1 MSSAVLPDITV
12 SIASYN
18 TRELLRLCLAALV
31 AREDEG
37 EASLQIIVADNGSTD
52 GSIEM
57 VRDEFSRVLALET
70 GGNLGYGRANN
81 LAFEHAQGRYFFVL
95 NSDTEVQ
102 PGALSTQRDFLD
114 AHPEAGATG
123 GRLIYPDGRPQT
135 SYGCDPSFKGI
146 FNEQVGIDKLRSRLR
161 PSTSTQNDEAATS
174 SNELQANESQ
184 GNESS
189 REVEQICGAC
199 QFVRRE
205 AYAQVGGFDPAYFMY
220 HEDVDLNI
228 RLRRAG
234 WKLFFVPD
242 ARIVHHLGASSERDW
257 QTRARMISALNKSRY
272 YYYYQHEGKGQGQ
285 ALKAMF
291 ITGAALR
298 LFSWSFMALLPSRR
312 GVAAREKVKLF
323 REVLRQTSR
332 MSPHNPRA

>member
-1 MSSAVLPDITV
+1 MNSNTASSDTAPDITV

-18 TRELLRLCLAALV
+18 TRELLRLCLRALIE
-31 AREDEG
+31 REDEG

-52 GSIEM
+52 GSVEM
-57 VRDEFSRVLALET
+57 VRNEFPRVLAIET

-102 PGALSTQRDFLD
+102 PGALSIQRDFLD
-114 AHPEAGATG
+114 AHPEAGAAG
-123 GRLIYPDGRPQT
+123 ARLIYPDGRPQT
-135 SYGCDPSFKGI
+135 SYGCDPTFKGI
-146 FNEQVGIDKLRSRLR
+146 FDEQLGIDKVRSRLR
-161 PSTSTQNDEAATS
+161 PATSTHSDEPEDS
-174 SNELQANESQ
+174 SDDAP
-184 GNESS
+184 

-234 WKLFFVPD
+234 WKLFFVPA

-272 YYYYQHEGKGQGQ
+272 YYYYQHAGKGQGQ
-285 ALKAMF
+285 ALKTMF
-291 ITGAALR
+291 ISGAALR
-298 LFSWSFMALLPSRR
+298 LTIWSFVALLPARR
-312 GVAAREKVKLF
+312 GATAREKVKLF

-332 MSPHNPRA
+332 MSPHNPRL

>member
-1 MSSAVLPDITV
+1 MNSNNSPEITV
-12 SIASYN
+12 SIVSYN
-18 TRELLRLCLAALV
+18 TRELLRLCLAALQ

-37 EASLQIIVADNGSTD
+37 EASLQIIVADNGSID
-52 GSIEM
+52 GSVGM
-57 VRDEFSRVLALET
+57 VRNEFPRVLVIET

-81 LAFEHAQGRYFFVL
+81 RAFEHAQGRYFFVL

-102 PGALSTQRDFLD
+102 PGALSLQRDFLD
-114 AHPEAGATG
+114 AHPDVGATG
-123 GRLIYPDGRPQT
+123 ARLIYPDGRPQT

-146 FNEQVGIDKLRSRLR
+146 FDEQLGIDKVRARLGR
-161 PSTSTQNDEAATS
+161 GASTQNDEVEQSGHEAP
-174 SNELQANESQ
+174 
-184 GNESS
+184 

-234 WKLFFVPD
+234 WKLFFLSA

-291 ITGAALR
+291 LAGAALR
-298 LFSWSFMALLPSRR
+298 LVSWTFMALLPSQR
-312 GVAAREKVKLF
+312 GATVRQKVKLF
-323 REVLRQTSR
+323 REVLRQTTR